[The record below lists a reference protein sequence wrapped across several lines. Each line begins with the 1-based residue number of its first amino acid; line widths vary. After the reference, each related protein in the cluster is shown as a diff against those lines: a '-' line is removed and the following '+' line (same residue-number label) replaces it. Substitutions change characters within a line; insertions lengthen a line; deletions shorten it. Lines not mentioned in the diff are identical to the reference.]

1 MRLPR
6 SPTAAILELESSAPP
21 MDLDRPQGSSA
32 QPLDLPHPSSTPSR
46 TPPGAASPLS
56 LAELAQSS
64 ETALNVGT
72 ESANADSA
80 AEAEPAVAAESA
92 LQSDSANDASSSVNI
107 PSAVDKPVQHKAD
120 DKPQMVVSPL
130 EDPTQTVAG
139 NISGVTAVMP
149 TEQSGHAAVVQGK
162 IQVQG
167 RGDRQ
172 VVEGEGQGEGQVV
185 GGGGGDKRQ
194 VVGEGGFDTEGSQKE
209 EEVPCTEE
217 DLDSAMQE
225 LAQEV
230 RYTLNSTIKWQ
241 HHIKCVA
248 SLFTA
253 CLVWLMMWSKM
264 STLLTLLHEA
274 APRRQLNNR

>member
-46 TPPGAASPLS
+46 TAPGAASPLS
-56 LAELAQSS
+56 RAELAQSS
-64 ETALNVGT
+64 ETALEVGRHLT
-72 ESANADSA
+72 HIDSA
-80 AEAEPAVAAESA
+80 AEAERAFAAKSA
-92 LQSDSANDASSSVNI
+92 MQSGSANDASSSVNT
-107 PSAVDKPVQHKAD
+107 PAAVDKAVQHKAD

-130 EDPTQTVAG
+130 EDATQAVAG
-139 NISGVTAVMP
+139 NISGVTAVTP

-162 IQVQG
+162 RQVPE
-167 RGDRQ
+167 RGERQ

-185 GGGGGDKRQ
+185 AGDGGDKRQ
-194 VVGEGGFDTEGSQKE
+194 VVGEGGSDTEGSQKE
-209 EEVPCTEE
+209 EEVPSTEE

-230 RYTLNSTIKWQ
+230 RCALNSTVRWQ
-241 HHIKCVA
+241 Y
-248 SLFTA
+248 
-253 CLVWLMMWSKM
+253 
-264 STLLTLLHEA
+264 
-274 APRRQLNNR
+274 

>member
-46 TPPGAASPLS
+46 TAPGAASPLS
-56 LAELAQSS
+56 LAEVAPSS
-64 ETALNVGT
+64 ETALKVGI

-92 LQSDSANDASSSVNI
+92 LQSDSANDASSSVNT

-130 EDPTQTVAG
+130 EDPTQIVAG
-139 NISGVTAVMP
+139 NISGVTAVTP

-162 IQVQG
+162 IQVLG

-172 VVEGEGQGEGQVV
+172 VVEGEGQVV
-185 GGGGGDKRQ
+185 GGDGGDKRQ
-194 VVGEGGFDTEGSQKE
+194 VVGEGGSDTEGSQKE

-253 CLVWLMMWSKM
+253 CLVWLMMW
-264 STLLTLLHEA
+264 
-274 APRRQLNNR
+274 